1 MNSHP
6 PTHLPISPTW
16 VICTSRK
23 RVHLHLTKSHCH
35 TISFQSDPFPLFPFL
50 NLLQPDRSYL
60 ASALEYLSF
69 LRYVL
74 TLYFPMPPEHLSS
87 FLLHNS
93 YLSFRTPAKH
103 QLLCEP
109 YQAQPSFGWPRLE
122 SFFRV
127 RLLWSINYFSI
138 CRRLSKQT
146 LNSLNKGWTFLCYL
160 FSWASHSPLQ
170 QMHEEIFLL
179 CWLLHLLSEELP
191 LFLMVPQIKTGFTPY
206 RIFQLT
212 VSSVLT

>member
-1 MNSHP
+1 MEGAYNRAWHRVGAIEVIAIIIIPQWAVTHP
-6 PTHLPISPTW
+6 HTCPPLQPELFAQAEKDW
-16 VICTSRK
+16 KV
-23 RVHLHLTKSHCH
+23 LTKSHCR
-35 TISFQSDPFPLFPFL
+35 TISFQSDPFPFFPFL

-74 TLYFPMPPEHLSS
+74 TLFFPMPPEHLSS
-87 FLLHNS
+87 FLLPNS

-122 SFFRV
+122 SFSQATSV

-138 CRRLSKQT
+138 CRRLSKQ
-146 LNSLNKGWTFLCYL
+146 
-160 FSWASHSPLQ
+160 
-170 QMHEEIFLL
+170 I
-179 CWLLHLLSEELP
+179 
-191 LFLMVPQIKTGFTPY
+191 
-206 RIFQLT
+206 
-212 VSSVLT
+212 